1 MPSTTTQTQTHTI
14 PHPSLGCT
22 LKGIRVTP
30 NVIEYRGIPYA
41 RLTERFADPEPV
53 DRLEPEVEGG
63 VWDAT
68 EFGAVSP
75 QPAHTPENELAF
87 LGATLPV
94 RELEQDEFGCLN
106 INVSVPTGT
115 SSTTKGLLPVL
126 LFIHGG
132 AYKFSAATFPQHDVT
147 ALCSLSH
154 TLSKPTIIV
163 SFNYRLGLFGFLSA
177 RDVGVSGN
185 GALKDHVM
193 ALRWVRRHIA
203 GFGGDGGN
211 VTVFGESAGGAA
223 VDTLL
228 HSEIPEVK
236 GAFRRACM
244 MSGSVALM
252 GVVPPAVH
260 EALVYEKV
268 CSALS
273 IPASLSLAEKL
284 AKLRAAPVETLVNLG
299 LALPAMPV
307 VDGTYVPH
315 LVTWDNMEDTTK
327 VPTWCESVMVGD
339 CKDDGWVYAL
349 LRPSLLKDRDLART
363 LAKALGS
370 AFGADGKELAR
381 LLGLLDDYKGQQD
394 ALRRGANAIGELS
407 FCRAAAAV
415 ARTWSQTQSKAY
427 LYHFDQPSSWAG
439 PNEGMAHHA
448 LDIVYLFQS
457 YHSQFTSPAQIALS
471 KQMGAMWIAF
481 ANGEEP
487 WSPYE
492 VDDGRKA
499 MCIGPGECRV
509 KTEKEDEAEGRRGEA
524 WRVMERIGV
533 GKVWEVFQG
542 VMYSVKSA
550 GKM

>member
-1 MPSTTTQTQTHTI
+1 MPDGSTQTITHPT
-14 PHPSLGCT
+14 LGCT
-22 LKGIRVTP
+22 LKGIQVNP

-41 RLTERFADPEPV
+41 RITERFADPEPV
-53 DRLEPEVEGG
+53 NRLEVEGG
-63 VWDAT
+63 VYDAT
-68 EFGAVSP
+68 KFGAVSP
-75 QPAHTPENELAF
+75 QPPHTAENELAF

-94 RELEQDEFGCLN
+94 RPLDQDEFGCLN

-115 SSTTKGLLPVL
+115 LSTKGLPVL

-132 AYKFSAATFPQHDVT
+132 AYRFSAATLPQHDVT
-147 ALCSLSH
+147 SLCSLSH
-154 TLSKPTIIV
+154 TLNKPTIIV
-163 SFNYRLGLFGFLSA
+163 SFNYRLGLFGFLSS

-185 GALKDHVM
+185 AALKDHIA

-203 GFGGDGGN
+203 GFGGDVGN

-228 HSEIPEVK
+228 HSKVPEVK

-252 GVVPPAVH
+252 GVAPPAVH
-260 EALVYEKV
+260 ERLVYDKLCV
-268 CSALS
+268 ALS
-273 IPASLSLAEKL
+273 IPASLSPVEKL

-307 VDGTYVPH
+307 VDGTYIPD
-315 LVTWDNMEDTTK
+315 LVTWDNMEDTK
-327 VPTWCESVMVGD
+327 VPAWCESVMVGD

-349 LRPSLLKDRDLART
+349 LRPSLLKDQDMAST
-363 LAKALGS
+363 LAKALAS
-370 AFGADGKELAR
+370 AFGADGKELAK
-381 LLGLLDDYKGQQD
+381 LLGLLDDFKGKQD

-407 FCRAAAAV
+407 FCRAAAAL
-415 ARTWSQTQSKAY
+415 ARTWSQKKAY
-427 LYHFDQPSSWAG
+427 LYHFDQPSTWAG

-457 YHSQFTSPAQIALS
+457 YHSQFTSPSQVALS

-487 WSPYE
+487 WSPYK

-509 KTEKEDEAEGRRGEA
+509 KTEKEDDREGRRGEA

-533 GKVWEVFQG
+533 GKVWELFQG

-550 GKM
+550 GKI